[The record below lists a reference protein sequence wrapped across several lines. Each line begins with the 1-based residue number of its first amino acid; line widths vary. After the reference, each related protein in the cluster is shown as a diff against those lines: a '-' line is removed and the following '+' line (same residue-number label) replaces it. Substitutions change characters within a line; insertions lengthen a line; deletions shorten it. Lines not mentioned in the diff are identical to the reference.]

1 MKKAEWPS
9 CLEAL
14 LKRFCSR
21 QGRSKGIRDF
31 VGVLMLYRSHGA
43 EAIERAVSQA
53 LTAGVSSRD
62 AAEHLLLRSDVQSE
76 MVFPALDNW
85 QVFDP
90 ADVSIYDRIGGGI

>member
-1 MKKAEWPS
+1 VATGVAVVS
-9 CLEAL
+9 GSVVEAIL
-14 LKRFCSR
+14 FQTGAFERYQGFCR
-21 QGRSKGIRDF
+21 GID
-31 VGVLMLYRSHGA
+31 YRSHGA

-62 AAEHLLLRSDVQSE
+62 AVEHLLLRSDVQSE